1 MRGPIP
7 NFRGHVVT
15 ALLGVMFTVVF
26 GGTLLHLSGLL
37 RSDDDYRITALLP
50 SSSALAAQ
58 SRVTMAG
65 VPVGRVIK
73 VTQHNGA
80 AAAELAID
88 HDHGPIPI
96 DSRIDVRLRTLIG
109 EKSLDVV
116 PGSSTRMLADHG
128 VLPLSQ
134 GNELVE
140 LDQILSELRGATR
153 TRAQQTLQRLGG
165 ALDGHG
171 GDLHQIVDDG
181 TTMITR
187 GAPFVRVLAADHRAV
202 TRLVSNLGQVAE
214 RIGERGASIDQLAS
228 SATTTFRAVAA
239 RDDAL
244 QRTIHELPAVLEQ
257 VRTTAGVLQTTD
269 RVASPVLRRASTAV
283 AALSP
288 TLDLLRPAANQGNAL
303 VAELGRSTPP
313 LKRVLTAVRRASNPV
328 AGTFPQ
334 LGKTLCQLNPLAR
347 YVAPYGKELSAV
359 IQGLGSAVNTYDA
372 NGHLARLYIGVGDAS
387 VMGLQSPEVAHAINQ
402 LTNVGILHK
411 VRLLGYNPYP
421 APAQANDTDVGR
433 NSAGPF
439 DAENRYPRVQADC

>member
-7 NFRGHVVT
+7 GFRGHVVT
-15 ALLGVMFTVVF
+15 ALLGVLFALAF
-26 GGTLLHLSGLL
+26 GGTLLHLSGLM
-37 RSDDDYRITALLP
+37 RSRDDYRITALLP

-65 VPVGRVIK
+65 VPVGRVVK
-73 VTQHNGA
+73 VTPHNGA

-88 HDHGPIPI
+88 KDHGPIPV
-96 DSRIDVRLRTLIG
+96 DSRVDLRLRTLIG
-109 EKSLDVV
+109 EKSVNIV
-116 PGSSTRMLADHG
+116 PGPSTRMLADHG

-140 LDQILSELRGATR
+140 VDQILSQLRGRTR
-153 TRAQQTLQRLGG
+153 TRAQQTLRQLGG

-171 GDLHQIVDDG
+171 DDLHQIVEDG
-181 TTMITR
+181 STMISR

-202 TRLVSNLGQVAE
+202 TRLVSNLGQVAQL
-214 RIGERGASIDQLAS
+214 IGERGASIDQLAR

-244 QRTIHELPAVLEQ
+244 RRTVRELPAALQQ
-257 VRTTAGVLQTTD
+257 VRAAAGVLQTTD
-269 RVASPVLRRASTAV
+269 QAVTPVLERATTAV

-288 TLDLLRPAANQGNAL
+288 TLDLLRPAATQGQGL
-303 VAELGRSTPP
+303 VAELGRATPP
-313 LKRVLTAVRRASNPV
+313 LARALTAVRRASKPL
-328 AGTFPQ
+328 ARTFPP
-334 LGKTLCQLNPLAR
+334 LGETLCQLNPLAR

-359 IQGLGSAVNTYDA
+359 IQGLGSAVNAYDA
-372 NGHLARLYIGVGDAS
+372 NGHLARLYIGAGDAS
-387 VMGLQSPEVAHAINQ
+387 LMGVQSPQVAHAINQ

-421 APAQANDTDVGR
+421 APGHANDTGVGR
-433 NSAGPF
+433 GSAGPF
-439 DAENRYPRVQADC
+439 DAENHYTRVQAAC